1 MAMDGKSLPCI
12 ASNLNLCFPVTGF
25 SNVVGGLHPKKGIH
39 LRAKSLLDPQCH
51 VRRERS
57 AAVQKGRE
65 RGPAHVKNLGGLG
78 NGEIER
84 LGDSI
89 LMNCPG
95 WAGRAMRIM
104 ALFPLIGNP
113 HNPGRRFLP
122 RSGRF

>member
-57 AAVQKGRE
+57 AAVEKGRE
-65 RGPAHVKNLGGLG
+65 SGPAHAKNLGGLG

-84 LGDSI
+84 LGDFHPDELSR
-89 LMNCPG
+89 M
-95 WAGRAMRIM
+95 GRTCHTHHGFIS
-104 ALFPLIGNP
+104 FQW
-113 HNPGRRFLP
+113 
-122 RSGRF
+122 